1 LISYF
6 FGYVFDKVEE
16 LPITFYRRLLEQ
28 AMNIGN
34 LLRQGEFKMQT
45 DEEIQDT
52 ALAEYN
58 QLINSGRINWKK
70 K

>member
-1 LISYF
+1 
-6 FGYVFDKVEE
+6 
-16 LPITFYRRLLEQ
+16 
-28 AMNIGN
+28 MNIGN

-45 DEEIQDT
+45 DEEIQET
-52 ALAEYN
+52 ALMEYN